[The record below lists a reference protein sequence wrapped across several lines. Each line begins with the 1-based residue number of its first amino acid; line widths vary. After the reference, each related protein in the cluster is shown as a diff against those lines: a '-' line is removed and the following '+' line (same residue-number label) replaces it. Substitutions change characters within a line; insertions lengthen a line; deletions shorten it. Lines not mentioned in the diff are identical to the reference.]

1 MCDSSIANGS
11 YIQPSIIQTDSVVT
25 LAGSPQLDAFGR
37 LRVSNPFTL
46 FDSQQRFDLDAS
58 FRSNVASGGSVTFIQ
73 TQSSA
78 NLTVTNTTGS
88 FSARETGYTF
98 RYQPGKSLL
107 TMMTFTMAPASPGN
121 TRQRVG
127 YFGEENGFY
136 VELANGVELV
146 QRSNVTGTVSFSNVA
161 QVNWNGDKLFGN
173 GPSGQILDI
182 TKSQILWIDMEWL
195 GVGSVR
201 TGFIIDGIFITCHT
215 FHHANL
221 IKGAYIT
228 TACLPVRYEIQ
239 TLNGAAPATSNLT
252 QICSTVMSE
261 GGSNAPLSL
270 YSNLCTFSA
279 TVGAATWVPVMSLQ
293 LAPGRLD
300 SVCAVRQ
307 MEAVITTV
315 GDTVQ
320 WALWSNVTA
329 ANLTGEN
336 FRAAPPS
343 TSILVDKS
351 ATAFSVTTCQQI
363 ASGMITQGAASS
375 SSITVFELGQY
386 FSQIGRDSFTQTS
399 DIFTLAF
406 FNNTSQGVVDAQV
419 LLSWQELL

>member
-1 MCDSSIANGS
+1 MVYLFNSD
-11 YIQPSIIQTDSVVT
+11 VT
-25 LAGSPQLDAFGR
+25 LKTTPQLDAFGR

-46 FDSQQRFDLDAS
+46 FDSQQRFGLDAS
-58 FRSNVASGGSVTFIQ
+58 FRSNVETGGSVTFIP

-78 NLTVTNTTGS
+78 NLTVTNATGS
-88 FSARETGYTF
+88 FAARESAYTF

-107 TMMTFTMAPASPGN
+107 TMMTFTMAPASSGT

-127 YFGEENGFY
+127 YFGWSDGFY
-136 VELANGVELV
+136 VELENGLELV
-146 QRSNVTGTVSFSNVA
+146 QRSNVTGSLSFSNVA
-161 QVNWNGDKLFGN
+161 QVNWNGDKLLGA
-173 GPSGQILDI
+173 GPSGLTLDI

-201 TGFIIDGIFITCHT
+201 MGFVINGLFILCHT

-221 IKGAYIT
+221 FVGAYIT
-228 TACLPVRYEIQ
+228 TACLPVRYEIR

-261 GGSNAPLSL
+261 GGATTPLTL
-270 YSNLCTFSA
+270 YSNLATFSA
-279 TVGAATWVPVMSLQ
+279 TVGAATWVPVISVQ

-300 SVCAVRQ
+300 SVCAIKQV
-307 MEAVITTV
+307 EVVITST

-336 FRAAPPS
+336 FLAAPPS
-343 TSILVDKS
+343 TSMLVDKS
-351 ATAFSVTTCQQI
+351 ATAFSATTCRQI
-363 ASGMITQGAASS
+363 ASGLATHGSASS
-375 SSITVFELGQY
+375 SSVTVFELGQY

-406 FNNTSQGVVDAQV
+406 FNNTNQGTVDAQV

>member
-1 MCDSSIANGS
+1 MVYLFNSD
-11 YIQPSIIQTDSVVT
+11 VT
-25 LAGSPQLDAFGR
+25 LRSTPQLDAFGR

-46 FDSQQRFDLDAS
+46 FDSQQRFGLDVS
-58 FRSNVASGGSVTFIQ
+58 FRSNVASGGSVTFIP

-78 NLTVTNTTGS
+78 NLTVTNTVGS
-88 FSARETGYTF
+88 FAARESAYTF

-107 TMMTFTMAPASPGN
+107 AMMTFTMAPASPGN

-127 YFGEENGFY
+127 YFGQDNGFY
-136 VELANGVELV
+136 VELANGLELV
-146 QRSNVTGTVSFSNVA
+146 QRSNVTGTVALSNVA
-161 QVNWNGDKLFGN
+161 QVNWNGDKLLGS
-173 GPSGQILDI
+173 GPSGLTLDI
-182 TKSQILWIDMEWL
+182 TKSQILWVDMEWL

-201 TGFIIDGIFITCHT
+201 MGFVINGLFILCHT

-221 IKGAYIT
+221 ITMAYIT
-228 TACLPVRYEIQ
+228 TACLPIRYEIQ

-261 GGSNAPLSL
+261 GGSTAPLTL
-270 YSNLCTFSA
+270 YSNLATFSA
-279 TVGAATWVPVMSLQ
+279 TVGAGTWVPVISIQ

-300 SVCAVRQ
+300 SVCAVKQ
-307 MEAVITTV
+307 IEIVITST

-336 FRAAPPS
+336 FLAAPPS
-343 TSILVDKS
+343 TSVLVDKS
-351 ATAFSVTTCQQI
+351 ATALSVTTCRQI
-363 ASGMITQGAASS
+363 ASGIATHGSASASS
-375 SSITVFELGQY
+375 AVVFELGQY
-386 FSQIGRDSFTQTS
+386 FSQIGRNSFTQTS

-406 FNNTSQGVVDAQV
+406 FNNTSQGAVDAQV

>member
-1 MCDSSIANGS
+1 MCDSIANGS
-11 YIQPSIIQTDSVVT
+11 FITSAIIQTDSVVT

-46 FDSQQRFDLDAS
+46 FDSQQRFGLDAS
-58 FRSNVASGGSVTFIQ
+58 FRSNVASGGSVTFIP

-88 FSARETGYTF
+88 FAARETAYTF
-98 RYQPGKSLL
+98 KYQPGKSLL

-127 YFGEENGFY
+127 YFGTDNGFY
-136 VELANGVELV
+136 VELANGLELV
-146 QRSNVTGTVSFSNVA
+146 QRSNVTGTIAFSNVA
-161 QVNWNGDKLFGN
+161 QINWNGDKLLGS
-173 GPSGQILDI
+173 GPSGLTLDI

-201 TGFIIDGIFITCHT
+201 MGFIINGIFITCHT

-221 IKGAYIT
+221 IPTAYIT

-239 TLNGAAPATSNLT
+239 ALNGAAPATSNLT

-261 GGSNAPLSL
+261 GGATTPLTL

-279 TVGAATWVPVMSLQ
+279 TVGAGTWVPVISIK
-293 LAPGRLD
+293 LASGRLD
-300 SVCAVRQ
+300 SVCAIKQIEV
-307 MEAVITTV
+307 VITST
-315 GDTVQ
+315 DDIVQ

-336 FRAAPPS
+336 FLAAPPS

-351 ATAFSVTTCQQI
+351 ATAFSATTCQQV
-363 ASGMITQGAASS
+363 ASGLVTAVGRNSGLA
-375 SSITVFELGQY
+375 VFELGQY
-386 FSQIGRDSFTQTS
+386 FSQIGRNSFTQTS

-406 FNNTSQGVVDAQV
+406 FNNTSQGAVDAQV

>member
-1 MCDSSIANGS
+1 MG
-11 YIQPSIIQTDSVVT
+11 YIINSDVT
-25 LAGSPQLDAFGR
+25 LKATPQLDAFGR

-46 FDSQQRFDLDAS
+46 FDSQQRFGLDAS
-58 FRSNVASGGSVTFIQ
+58 FRSNVASGGSVTFIP

-78 NLTVTNTTGS
+78 NLTVTNTVGS
-88 FSARETGYTF
+88 FAARESAYTF

-127 YFGEENGFY
+127 YFGQDNGFY

-146 QRSNVTGTVSFSNVA
+146 QRSNVTGTVALSNVA
-161 QVNWNGDKLFGN
+161 QINWNGDRLDGT
-173 GPSGQILDI
+173 GPSGLTLDI

-201 TGFIIDGIFITCHT
+201 MGFVINGVFILCHT

-221 IKGAYIT
+221 IPTAYIT

-261 GGSNAPLSL
+261 GGATTPLTL

-279 TVGAATWVPVMSLQ
+279 TIGAATWVPVISVQ

-300 SVCAVRQ
+300 SVCAVKQ
-307 MEAVITTV
+307 IEIVITSTN
-315 GDTVQ
+315 DTVQ

-336 FRAAPPS
+336 FLAAPPS

-351 ATAFSVTTCQQI
+351 ATAFSTTTCKQV
-363 ASGMITQGAASS
+363 ASGIATHGSASS
-375 SSITVFELGQY
+375 SSAMVFELGQY

-406 FNNTSQGVVDAQV
+406 FNNTSQGAVDAQV

>member
-1 MCDSSIANGS
+1 
-11 YIQPSIIQTDSVVT
+11 V
-25 LAGSPQLDAFGR
+25 
-37 LRVSNPFTL
+37 
-46 FDSQQRFDLDAS
+46 
-58 FRSNVASGGSVTFIQ
+58 
-73 TQSSA
+73 
-78 NLTVTNTTGS
+78 GS
-88 FSARETGYTF
+88 FAARESAYTF

-107 TMMTFTMAPASPGN
+107 AMMTFTMAPVSPGN

-127 YFGEENGFY
+127 YFGADNGFY
-136 VELANGVELV
+136 VELANGLELV
-146 QRSNVTGTVSFSNVA
+146 QRSNVTGTVTYSNVA
-161 QVNWNGDKLFGN
+161 QTNWNGDKLLGT
-173 GPSGQILDI
+173 GPSGLTLDI

-201 TGFIIDGIFITCHT
+201 MGFIIDGIFILCHT

-221 IKGAYIT
+221 IKTAYIT

-261 GGSNAPLSL
+261 GGSNAPLTL
-270 YSNLCTFSA
+270 YSNLATFSA
-279 TVGAATWVPVMSLQ
+279 TVGAGTWVPVVSLR

-307 MEAVITTV
+307 MEAVLTSV
-315 GDTVQ
+315 GDVVQ

-336 FRAAPPS
+336 FLAAPPS

-363 ASGMITQGAASS
+363 ASGVLSAGAASS
-375 SSITVFELGQY
+375 SSVVVFELGQY
-386 FSQIGRDSFTQTS
+386 FSQIGRDSFTGTS

-406 FNNTSQGVVDAQV
+406 FNNLNQGTVDAQV

>member
-1 MCDSSIANGS
+1 MVYLFNSD
-11 YIQPSIIQTDSVVT
+11 VT
-25 LAGSPQLDAFGR
+25 LKATPQLDAFGR

-46 FDSQQRFDLDAS
+46 FDSQQRFGLDTS
-58 FRSNVASGGSVTFIQ
+58 FRSNVASGGSVTFIP

-88 FSARETGYTF
+88 FAARETGYIF

-107 TMMTFTMAPASPGN
+107 TMLTFTMAPASPGN

-127 YFGEENGFY
+127 YFGAENGLY
-136 VELANGVELV
+136 VELANGLEFVK
-146 QRSNVTGTVSFSNVA
+146 RSNVTGSLYFSNVTQA
-161 QVNWNGDKLFGN
+161 NWNGDTLLGS
-173 GPSGQILDI
+173 GPSGLTLDI

-201 TGFIIDGIFITCHT
+201 MGFVINGIFILCHT

-221 IKGAYIT
+221 FVGAYIT
-228 TACLPVRYEIQ
+228 TACLPVRYEIR

-261 GGSNAPLSL
+261 GGQNQPLRL
-270 YSNLCTFSA
+270 FSNLHTFSA
-279 TVGAATWVPVMSLQ
+279 TVGAGTWVPVMSLQ
-293 LAPGRLD
+293 LVPGRLD
-300 SVCAVRQ
+300 SACSVRQ
-307 MEAVITTV
+307 VEVLITSI

-320 WALWSNVTA
+320 WALWSNVSVD
-329 ANLTGEN
+329 NLTGEN
-336 FRAAPPS
+336 FLAAPPS

-351 ATAFSVTTCQQI
+351 ATAISVTTCQQI
-363 ASGMITQGAASS
+363 ASGLASHDAATSS
-375 SSITVFELGQY
+375 SVAVAELGQY
-386 FSQIGRDSFTQTS
+386 FSQIGRNSFTQTS
-399 DIFTLAF
+399 DILTLAF
-406 FNNTSQGVVDAQV
+406 FANTSQGTVDAQV

>member
-1 MCDSSIANGS
+1 MGYTINSD
-11 YIQPSIIQTDSVVT
+11 VT
-25 LAGSPQLDAFGR
+25 LKATPQLDAFGR

-46 FDSQQRFDLDAS
+46 FDSQQRFGLDAS
-58 FRSNVASGGSVTFIQ
+58 FRSNVASGGSVTFIP

-78 NLTVTNTTGS
+78 NLTVTNTVGS
-88 FSARETGYTF
+88 FAARESAYTF

-127 YFGEENGFY
+127 YFGQDNGFY
-136 VELANGVELV
+136 VELANGLELV
-146 QRSNVTGTVSFSNVA
+146 QRSNVTGTVALSNVA
-161 QVNWNGDKLFGN
+161 QVNWNGDKLLGS
-173 GPSGQILDI
+173 GPSGLTLDI
-182 TKSQILWIDMEWL
+182 TKSQILWVDMEWL

-201 TGFIIDGIFITCHT
+201 MGFVINGLFILCHT

-221 IKGAYIT
+221 IPTAYIT

-261 GGSNAPLSL
+261 GGATTPLTL

-279 TVGAATWVPVMSLQ
+279 TVGAATWVPVISVQ

-300 SVCAVRQ
+300 SVCAVKQ
-307 MEAVITTV
+307 IEIVITTS

-343 TSILVDKS
+343 ASILVDKS
-351 ATAFSVTTCQQI
+351 ATAFSTTTCKQV
-363 ASGMITQGAASS
+363 ASGIATHGSASASS
-375 SSITVFELGQY
+375 VTVFELGQY

-399 DIFTLAF
+399 DIFTLALF
-406 FNNTSQGVVDAQV
+406 ANASQGTVDAQV

>member
-1 MCDSSIANGS
+1 MGYTINSD
-11 YIQPSIIQTDSVVT
+11 VT
-25 LAGSPQLDAFGR
+25 LKATPQIDAFGR
-37 LRVSNPFTL
+37 LRVSNPVTL
-46 FDSQQRFDLDAS
+46 FDSQQRFGPDVS
-58 FRSNVASGGSVTFIQ
+58 FLSNVASGGSVTFIP

-78 NLTVTNTTGS
+78 NLTVTSTTGS
-88 FSARETGYTF
+88 FAARESAYTF
-98 RYQPGKSLL
+98 KYQPGKSLL

-127 YFGEENGFY
+127 YFGTDNGFY
-136 VELANGVELV
+136 LELSNGLEFVK
-146 QRSNVTGTVSFSNVA
+146 RSNVTGTVTLSNVA
-161 QVNWNGDKLFGN
+161 QTNWNGDQLLGS
-173 GPSGQILDI
+173 GPSGLTLDI

-201 TGFIIDGIFITCHT
+201 MGFIIDGIFILCHT

-221 IKGAYIT
+221 VVGAYIT
-228 TACLPVRYEIQ
+228 TACLPIRYEIQ

-252 QICSTVMSE
+252 QICSTVISE
-261 GGSNAPLSL
+261 GGSNAPLTL
-270 YSNLCTFSA
+270 YSNLTTFSA
-279 TVGAATWVPVMSLQ
+279 TVGAGTWVPVMSIQ

-300 SVCAVRQ
+300 SICAIKHV
-307 MEAVITTV
+307 EVIIESI
-315 GDTVQ
+315 DDIVQ

-336 FRAAPPS
+336 FLAAPPS

-351 ATAFSVTTCQQI
+351 ATAFSATTCQQV
-363 ASGMITQGAASS
+363 ASGLVAASKTS
-375 SSITVFELGQY
+375 SGLSVFELGQY
-386 FSQIGRDSFTQTS
+386 FSQIGRNSFTQTS

-406 FNNTSQGVVDAQV
+406 FNNTSQGTVNADA

>member
-1 MCDSSIANGS
+1 MVYLFNSD
-11 YIQPSIIQTDSVVT
+11 VT
-25 LAGSPQLDAFGR
+25 LAPTPQLDAFGR

-46 FDSQQRFDLDAS
+46 FDSQQRFGLDAS
-58 FRSNVASGGSVTFIQ
+58 FRSNVASGGSVTFIP

-88 FSARETGYTF
+88 FAARESAYTF

-127 YFGEENGFY
+127 YFGTDNGFY
-136 VELANGVELV
+136 VELANGPELV
-146 QRSNVTGTVSFSNVA
+146 QRSNVSGIVTLSNVA
-161 QVNWNGDKLFGN
+161 QVNWNGDKLLGS
-173 GPSGQILDI
+173 GPSGLTLNI

-201 TGFIIDGIFITCHT
+201 MGFIINGLFILCHT
-215 FHHANL
+215 FNHANL
-221 IKGAYIT
+221 VTGAYIT

-239 TLNGAAPATSNLT
+239 TLNGAAPVTSNLT

-261 GGSNAPLSL
+261 GGSNAPLTL
-270 YSNLCTFSA
+270 YSNLATFSA
-279 TVGAATWVPVMSLQ
+279 TVGAGTWVPVISVK
-293 LAPGRLD
+293 LAADRLD
-300 SVCAVRQ
+300 SVCAIKQV
-307 MEAVITTV
+307 EVVIKST
-315 GDTVQ
+315 DDIVQ

-336 FRAAPPS
+336 FHAAPPS

-351 ATAFSVTTCQQI
+351 ATVFSATTCQQV
-363 ASGMITQGAASS
+363 ASGLVATQGKTSGLA
-375 SSITVFELGQY
+375 VLELGQY
-386 FSQIGRDSFTQTS
+386 FSQIGRNSFTQTS

-406 FNNTSQGVVDAQV
+406 FNNTSQATVDADV

>member
-1 MCDSSIANGS
+1 MVYLFNSD
-11 YIQPSIIQTDSVVT
+11 VT
-25 LAGSPQLDAFGR
+25 LKATPQLDAFGR

-46 FDSQQRFDLDAS
+46 FDSQQRFGLDAS
-58 FRSNVASGGSVTFIQ
+58 FRSNVASGGSVTFIP

-88 FSARETGYTF
+88 FAARESAYTF

-107 TMMTFTMAPASPGN
+107 VMMTFTMAPASPGN
-121 TRQRVG
+121 TRQRIG
-127 YFGEENGFY
+127 YFGTDNGFY
-136 VELANGVELV
+136 VELANGPELV
-146 QRSNVTGTVSFSNVA
+146 QRSNVTGTVTLSNVA
-161 QVNWNGDKLFGN
+161 QVNWNGDKLLGS
-173 GPSGQILDI
+173 GPSGLTLDI

-201 TGFIIDGIFITCHT
+201 MGFVINGLFILCHT

-221 IKGAYIT
+221 VVGAYIT

-261 GGSNAPLSL
+261 GGSNAPLTL
-270 YSNLCTFSA
+270 YSNLATFSE
-279 TVGAATWVPVMSLQ
+279 TVGAGTWVPVISVR
-293 LAPGRLD
+293 LAAGRLD

-307 MEAVITTV
+307 IEALLTSA

-320 WALWSNVTA
+320 WALWSNVSA

-336 FRAAPPS
+336 FLAAPPS

-351 ATAFSVTTCQQI
+351 ATAFSATTCQQV
-363 ASGMITQGAASS
+363 ASGMVSSGAASS

-386 FSQIGRDSFTQTS
+386 FSQIGRTSFTQTS
-399 DIFTLAF
+399 DIMTLAF
-406 FNNTSQGVVDAQV
+406 FNNTGQGTVDAQV

>member
-1 MCDSSIANGS
+1 MG
-11 YIQPSIIQTDSVVT
+11 YIINSDVT
-25 LAGSPQLDAFGR
+25 LKATPQLDAFGR

-46 FDSQQRFDLDAS
+46 FDSQQRFGLDTS
-58 FRSNVASGGSVTFIQ
+58 FRSNVASGGSVTFIP

-78 NLTVTNTTGS
+78 NLTVTNTVGS
-88 FSARETGYTF
+88 FAARESAYTF

-107 TMMTFTMAPASPGN
+107 AMMTFTMAPASPGN

-127 YFGEENGFY
+127 YFGTDNGFY
-136 VELANGVELV
+136 VELANGLELV
-146 QRSNVTGTVSFSNVA
+146 QRSNVTGTVTLSNVA
-161 QVNWNGDKLFGN
+161 QVNWNGDKLLGT
-173 GPSGQILDI
+173 GPSGLTLDI

-201 TGFIIDGIFITCHT
+201 MGFIINGLFILCHT
-215 FHHANL
+215 FNHANL
-221 IKGAYIT
+221 VTGAYIT

-239 TLNGAAPATSNLT
+239 TLNGAAPVTSNLT

-261 GGSNAPLSL
+261 GGSNAPLTL
-270 YSNLCTFSA
+270 YSNLATFSA
-279 TVGAATWVPVMSLQ
+279 TVGAGTWVPVISVK
-293 LAPGRLD
+293 LAADRLD
-300 SVCAVRQ
+300 SVCAIKQV
-307 MEAVITTV
+307 EVVIKST
-315 GDTVQ
+315 DDIVQ

-336 FRAAPPS
+336 FLAAPPS

-351 ATAFSVTTCQQI
+351 ATAFSATTCQQV
-363 ASGMITQGAASS
+363 ASGLVTAQGKNSGLA
-375 SSITVFELGQY
+375 VFELGQY
-386 FSQIGRDSFTQTS
+386 FSQIGRNSFTQTS

-406 FNNTSQGVVDAQV
+406 FNNTSQATVDADA

>member
-1 MCDSSIANGS
+1 MVYLFNSD
-11 YIQPSIIQTDSVVT
+11 VT
-25 LAGSPQLDAFGR
+25 LKATPQLDAFGR

-46 FDSQQRFDLDAS
+46 FDSQQRFGLDAS
-58 FRSNVASGGSVTFIQ
+58 FRSNVASGGSVTFIP

-78 NLTVTNTTGS
+78 NLTVTNTVGS
-88 FSARETGYTF
+88 FAARESAYTF

-127 YFGEENGFY
+127 YFGQDNGFY
-136 VELANGVELV
+136 VELANGLELV
-146 QRSNVTGTVSFSNVA
+146 QRSNVTGTVALSNVA
-161 QVNWNGDKLFGN
+161 QVNWNGDTLLGS
-173 GPSGQILDI
+173 GPSGLTLDI

-201 TGFIIDGIFITCHT
+201 MGFVINGIFILCHT

-221 IKGAYIT
+221 IPTAYIT

-261 GGSNAPLSL
+261 GGSNTPLTL
-270 YSNLCTFSA
+270 YSNLATFSA
-279 TVGAATWVPVMSLQ
+279 TVGAATWVPVISIQ
-293 LAPGRLD
+293 LAPSRLD
-300 SVCAVRQ
+300 SVCAVKQ
-307 MEAVITTV
+307 VEIVITTS

-329 ANLTGEN
+329 ANLTSEN
-336 FRAAPPS
+336 FLAAPPS

-351 ATAFSVTTCQQI
+351 ATAFSATTCRQI
-363 ASGMITQGAASS
+363 ASGIATQGAASS
-375 SSITVFELGQY
+375 SSVTVFELGQY

-406 FNNTSQGVVDAQV
+406 FNNTSQGPVDAQV

>member
-1 MCDSSIANGS
+1 MG
-11 YIQPSIIQTDSVVT
+11 YIINSDVT
-25 LAGSPQLDAFGR
+25 LKATPQLDAFGR

-46 FDSQQRFDLDAS
+46 FDSQQRFGLDTS
-58 FRSNVASGGSVTFIQ
+58 FRSNVASGGSVTFIP

-78 NLTVTNTTGS
+78 NLTVTNTVGS
-88 FSARETGYTF
+88 FAARESAYTF

-107 TMMTFTMAPASPGN
+107 AMMTFTMAPASPGN

-127 YFGEENGFY
+127 YFGTDNGFY
-136 VELANGVELV
+136 VELANGLELV
-146 QRSNVTGTVSFSNVA
+146 QRSNVTGTVTLSNVA
-161 QVNWNGDKLFGN
+161 QVNWNGDKLLGT
-173 GPSGQILDI
+173 GPSGLTLDI

-201 TGFIIDGIFITCHT
+201 MGFIINGLFILCHT
-215 FHHANL
+215 FNHANL
-221 IKGAYIT
+221 VTGAYIT

-239 TLNGAAPATSNLT
+239 TLNGAAPVTSNLT

-261 GGSNAPLSL
+261 GGSNAPLTL
-270 YSNLCTFSA
+270 YSNLATFSA
-279 TVGAATWVPVMSLQ
+279 TVGAGTWVPVISVK
-293 LAPGRLD
+293 LAADRLD
-300 SVCAVRQ
+300 SVCAIKQV
-307 MEAVITTV
+307 EVVIKST
-315 GDTVQ
+315 DDIVQ

-336 FRAAPPS
+336 FLAAPPS

-351 ATAFSVTTCQQI
+351 ATAFSATTCQQV
-363 ASGMITQGAASS
+363 ASGLVAAQGKTSGLA
-375 SSITVFELGQY
+375 VFELGQY
-386 FSQIGRDSFTQTS
+386 FSQIGRNSFTQTS

-406 FNNTSQGVVDAQV
+406 FNNTSQATVDADA

>member
-1 MCDSSIANGS
+1 MVYLFNSD
-11 YIQPSIIQTDSVVT
+11 VT
-25 LAGSPQLDAFGR
+25 LKATPQLDAFGR
-37 LRVSNPFTL
+37 LRVSNPLTL
-46 FDSQQRFDLDAS
+46 FDSQQRFGLDAS
-58 FRSNVASGGSVTFIQ
+58 FRSNVSLSGGSVTFIP

-78 NLTVTNTTGS
+78 NLTVTNATGS
-88 FSARETGYTF
+88 FAARESAYTF

-107 TMMTFTMAPASPGN
+107 SLMTFTMAPASPGN

-127 YFGEENGFY
+127 YFGAENGFY
-136 VELANGVELV
+136 VELANGLEFVK
-146 QRSNVTGTVSFSNVA
+146 RSNVTGTVTLSNIA
-161 QVNWNGDKLFGN
+161 RANWNGDKLLGS
-173 GPSGQILDI
+173 GPSGLTLDI

-201 TGFIIDGIFITCHT
+201 MGFVIDGIFILCHT
-215 FHHANL
+215 FHHANSVV
-221 IKGAYIT
+221 GAYIT

-261 GGSNAPLSL
+261 GGSNAPLTL
-270 YSNLCTFSA
+270 YSNLATFSA
-279 TVGAATWVPVMSLQ
+279 TVGAGTWVPVISIQ

-300 SVCAVRQ
+300 SICAVRQ
-307 MEAVITTV
+307 VEAVITSV
-315 GDTVQ
+315 GDVVQ
-320 WALWSNVTA
+320 WALWANVA
-329 ANLTGEN
+329 ATNLTGEN
-336 FRAAPPS
+336 FLASPPS

-351 ATAFSVTTCQQI
+351 ATAFSTTTCQQV
-363 ASGMITQGAASS
+363 ASGMLSAGAASS

-406 FNNTSQGVVDAQV
+406 FASASQGTVDAQV

>member
-1 MCDSSIANGS
+1 
-11 YIQPSIIQTDSVVT
+11 
-25 LAGSPQLDAFGR
+25 
-37 LRVSNPFTL
+37 
-46 FDSQQRFDLDAS
+46 
-58 FRSNVASGGSVTFIQ
+58 
-73 TQSSA
+73 
-78 NLTVTNTTGS
+78 
-88 FSARETGYTF
+88 
-98 RYQPGKSLL
+98 
-107 TMMTFTMAPASPGN
+107 MMTFTMAPASPGN

-127 YFGEENGFY
+127 YFGSENGFY
-136 VELANGVELV
+136 VELATGVELV

-161 QVNWNGDKLFGN
+161 QINWNGDKLFGN

-182 TKSQILWIDMEWL
+182 TKAQILWIDMEWL

-201 TGFIIDGIFITCHT
+201 AGFIIDGIFITCHT

-228 TACLPVRYEIQ
+228 TACLPVRYEIE

-307 MEAVITTV
+307 LEAVITTV

-351 ATAFSVTTCQQI
+351 ATAFSTTTCQQI

-386 FSQIGRDSFTQTS
+386 FSQIGRNSFTQTS

-406 FNNTSQGVVDAQV
+406 FNNTSQGAVDAQV

>member
-1 MCDSSIANGS
+1 MCDSSIANGA

-46 FDSQQRFDLDAS
+46 FDSQQRFGLDTS
-58 FRSNVASGGSVTFIQ
+58 FRSNVVSGGSVTFIP

-88 FSARETGYTF
+88 FAARETAYTF
-98 RYQPGKSLL
+98 KYQPGKSLL

-127 YFGEENGFY
+127 YFGTDNGFY
-136 VELANGVELV
+136 VELANGLELV
-146 QRSNVTGTVSFSNVA
+146 QRSNVTGTIAFSNVA
-161 QVNWNGDKLFGN
+161 QINWNGDKLFGN

-201 TGFIIDGIFITCHT
+201 MGFIINGIFITCHT

-221 IKGAYIT
+221 FVGAYIT

-261 GGSNAPLSL
+261 GGATTPLTL

-279 TVGAATWVPVMSLQ
+279 TIGAATWVPVISVQ

-300 SVCAVRQ
+300 SVCAVKQ
-307 MEAVITTV
+307 IEIVITTS

-343 TSILVDKS
+343 ASILVDKS
-351 ATAFSVTTCQQI
+351 ATAFSATTCQQI
-363 ASGMITQGAASS
+363 ASGIATHGSASASS
-375 SSITVFELGQY
+375 AVVFELGQY
-386 FSQIGRDSFTQTS
+386 FSQIGRNSFTQTS

-406 FNNTSQGVVDAQV
+406 FNNTSQGAVDAQV

>member
-1 MCDSSIANGS
+1 MG
-11 YIQPSIIQTDSVVT
+11 YIINSDVT
-25 LAGSPQLDAFGR
+25 LKATPQLDAFGR

-46 FDSQQRFDLDAS
+46 FDSQQRFGLDAS
-58 FRSNVASGGSVTFIQ
+58 FRSNVASGGSVTFIP

-78 NLTVTNTTGS
+78 NLTVTNTVGS
-88 FSARETGYTF
+88 FAARESAYTF

-127 YFGEENGFY
+127 YFGQDNGFY
-136 VELANGVELV
+136 VELANGLELV
-146 QRSNVTGTVSFSNVA
+146 QRSNVTGTVALSNVA
-161 QVNWNGDKLFGN
+161 QVNWNGDTLLGS
-173 GPSGQILDI
+173 GPSGLTLDI

-201 TGFIIDGIFITCHT
+201 MGFVINGIFILCHT

-221 IKGAYIT
+221 IPTAYIT

-261 GGSNAPLSL
+261 GGATTPLTL
-270 YSNLCTFSA
+270 YSNLATFSA
-279 TVGAATWVPVMSLQ
+279 TVGAATWVPVISIQ
-293 LAPGRLD
+293 LAPSRLD
-300 SVCAVRQ
+300 SVCAVKQ
-307 MEAVITTV
+307 VEIVITTS

-329 ANLTGEN
+329 ANLTSEN
-336 FRAAPPS
+336 FLAAPPS

-351 ATAFSVTTCQQI
+351 ATAFSATTCRQI
-363 ASGMITQGAASS
+363 ASGIATHGAASS

-399 DIFTLAF
+399 DIFTLALF
-406 FNNTSQGVVDAQV
+406 ANASQGTVDAQV

>member
-1 MCDSSIANGS
+1 M
-11 YIQPSIIQTDSVVT
+11 
-25 LAGSPQLDAFGR
+25 L
-37 LRVSNPFTL
+37 
-46 FDSQQRFDLDAS
+46 
-58 FRSNVASGGSVTFIQ
+58 TFVM
-73 TQSSA
+73 S
-78 NLTVTNTTGS
+78 
-88 FSARETGYTF
+88 
-98 RYQPGKSLL
+98 
-107 TMMTFTMAPASPGN
+107 PASPGN

-127 YFGEENGFY
+127 YFGIDNGFY
-136 VELANGVELV
+136 VELSNGVELV
-146 QRSNVTGTVSFSNVA
+146 QRSNVTGTVTLSNVA
-161 QVNWNGDKLFGN
+161 QVNWNGDTLLGS
-173 GPSGQILDI
+173 GPSGLTLDI

-201 TGFIIDGIFITCHT
+201 MGFVINGLFILCHT

-221 IKGAYIT
+221 ITMAYIT
-228 TACLPVRYEIQ
+228 TACLPIRYEIQ

-261 GGSNAPLSL
+261 GGSTAPLTL
-270 YSNLCTFSA
+270 YSNLATFSA
-279 TVGAATWVPVMSLQ
+279 TVGAGTWVPVISIQ

-307 MEAVITTV
+307 VEVVISSTDDV
-315 GDTVQ
+315 VQ

-336 FRAAPPS
+336 FLAAPPS

-351 ATAFSVTTCQQI
+351 ATAFSATTCQQV
-363 ASGMITQGAASS
+363 ASGLVTAAGKTSGLS
-375 SSITVFELGQY
+375 VFELGQY
-386 FSQIGRDSFTQTS
+386 FSQIGRNSFTQTS

-406 FNNTSQGVVDAQV
+406 FNNTAQGTVTADA

>member
-1 MCDSSIANGS
+1 MVYLFNSD
-11 YIQPSIIQTDSVVT
+11 VT
-25 LAGSPQLDAFGR
+25 LKATPQLDAFGR

-46 FDSQQRFDLDAS
+46 FDSQQRFGLDAS
-58 FRSNVASGGSVTFIQ
+58 FRSNVASGGSVTFIP

-88 FSARETGYTF
+88 FAARETGYTF

-107 TMMTFTMAPASPGN
+107 TMMTFTMAPVSPGN

-127 YFGEENGFY
+127 YFGQENGFY
-136 VELANGVELV
+136 VELANGLEFVK
-146 QRSNVTGTVSFSNVA
+146 RSNVTGTVTLSNVA
-161 QVNWNGDKLFGN
+161 QVNWNGDKLLGS
-173 GPSGQILDI
+173 GPSGLTLDI
-182 TKSQILWIDMEWL
+182 TKAQILWVDMEWL

-201 TGFIIDGIFITCHT
+201 MGFVINGIFILCHT

-221 IKGAYIT
+221 IPTAYIT
-228 TACLPVRYEIQ
+228 TACLPVRYEIR

-261 GGSNAPLSL
+261 GGSTTPLTL

-279 TVGAATWVPVMSLQ
+279 TVAAGTWVPVISLQ

-300 SVCAVRQ
+300 SVCAVKQ
-307 MEAVITTV
+307 IEIVITST

-336 FRAAPPS
+336 FLAAPPS

-351 ATAFSVTTCQQI
+351 ATAFSATTCRQV
-363 ASGMITQGAASS
+363 ASGIATHGSASASS
-375 SSITVFELGQY
+375 VTVFELGQY
-386 FSQIGRDSFTQTS
+386 FSQIGRDSFTGTS

-406 FNNTSQGVVDAQV
+406 FNNTAQGTVDALA

>member
-1 MCDSSIANGS
+1 
-11 YIQPSIIQTDSVVT
+11 
-25 LAGSPQLDAFGR
+25 
-37 LRVSNPFTL
+37 
-46 FDSQQRFDLDAS
+46 
-58 FRSNVASGGSVTFIQ
+58 
-73 TQSSA
+73 
-78 NLTVTNTTGS
+78 LTVTNTVGS
-88 FSARETGYTF
+88 FAARETGYTF

-107 TMMTFTMAPASPGN
+107 TMLTFTMAPASPGN

-127 YFGEENGFY
+127 YFGQENGFY
-136 VELANGVELV
+136 VELANGLELV
-146 QRSNVTGTVSFSNVA
+146 QRSNVTGTVTLSNVA
-161 QVNWNGDKLFGN
+161 QVNWNGDNLLGS
-173 GPSGQILDI
+173 GPSGLTLAI
-182 TKSQILWIDMEWL
+182 TKAQIFWIDMEWL

-201 TGFIIDGIFITCHT
+201 MGFVINGIFITCHT

-221 IKGAYIT
+221 IPTAYIT

-261 GGSNAPLSL
+261 GGSNAPLTL
-270 YSNLCTFSA
+270 YSNLASFSA
-279 TVGAATWVPVMSLQ
+279 TVGAGTWVPVISLQ

-300 SVCAVRQ
+300 AICAVRQ
-307 MEAVITTV
+307 VEAVITSA
-315 GDTVQ
+315 GDAVQ
-320 WALWSNVTA
+320 WALWANVA
-329 ANLTGEN
+329 ATNLTGEN
-336 FRAAPPS
+336 FLAAPPS

-351 ATAFSVTTCQQI
+351 ATAFSATTCHQV
-363 ASGMITQGAASS
+363 ASGLLSAGAASS

-406 FNNTSQGVVDAQV
+406 FANTSQGSVDAQV

>member
-1 MCDSSIANGS
+1 MVYLFNSD
-11 YIQPSIIQTDSVVT
+11 VT
-25 LAGSPQLDAFGR
+25 LKATPQLDAFGR

-46 FDSQQRFDLDAS
+46 FDSQQRFGLDAS
-58 FRSNVASGGSVTFIQ
+58 FRSNVASGGSVTFIP

-78 NLTVTNTTGS
+78 NLTVTNAVGA
-88 FSARETGYTF
+88 FAARESAYTF

-107 TMMTFTMAPASPGN
+107 AMMTFTMAPVSPGN

-127 YFGEENGFY
+127 YFGADNGFY
-136 VELANGVELV
+136 VELANGLELV
-146 QRSNVTGTVSFSNVA
+146 KRSNVTGTVTLSNVA
-161 QVNWNGDKLFGN
+161 QTNWNGDRLDGN
-173 GPSGQILDI
+173 GPSGLTLDI
-182 TKSQILWIDMEWL
+182 TKSQILWVDMEWL

-201 TGFIIDGIFITCHT
+201 VGFVINGIFILCHT
-215 FHHANL
+215 FHHANM
-221 IKGAYIT
+221 IKTAYIT

-261 GGSNAPLSL
+261 GGATTPLTL
-270 YSNLCTFSA
+270 YSNLATFSA
-279 TVGAATWVPVMSLQ
+279 TVGAATWVPVISVQ

-300 SVCAVRQ
+300 SICAVKQ
-307 MEAVITTV
+307 VEIVITST

-336 FRAAPPS
+336 FLAAPPS
-343 TSILVDKS
+343 TSMLVDKS
-351 ATAFSVTTCQQI
+351 ATAFSATTCRQI
-363 ASGMITQGAASS
+363 ASGLATQGSASS
-375 SSITVFELGQY
+375 SSVTVFELGQY

-406 FNNTSQGVVDAQV
+406 FNNTNQGTVDAQV

>member
-1 MCDSSIANGS
+1 MCDGIANGS
-11 YIQPSIIQTDSVVT
+11 FITSAIIQTDSVVT

-46 FDSQQRFDLDAS
+46 FDSQQRFGLDAS
-58 FRSNVASGGSVTFIQ
+58 FRSNVASGGSVTFIP

-88 FSARETGYTF
+88 FAARESAYTF
-98 RYQPGKSLL
+98 KYQPGKSLL

-127 YFGEENGFY
+127 YFGAANGFY

-146 QRSNVTGTVSFSNVA
+146 KRSNVTGTVTLSNVA
-161 QVNWNGDKLFGN
+161 QVNWNGDKLLGT
-173 GPSGQILDI
+173 GPSGLTLDM

-201 TGFIIDGIFITCHT
+201 MGFVINGLFILCHT

-221 IKGAYIT
+221 TNSAYIT

-261 GGSNAPLSL
+261 GGATTPLTL

-279 TVGAATWVPVMSLQ
+279 TIGAATWVPVISVQ

-300 SVCAVRQ
+300 SVCAVKQ
-307 MEAVITTV
+307 IEIVITTS

-336 FRAAPPS
+336 FLAAPPS
-343 TSILVDKS
+343 TSVLVDKS
-351 ATAFSVTTCQQI
+351 ATGFSTTTCRQV
-363 ASGMITQGAASS
+363 ASGIATHGSASASS
-375 SSITVFELGQY
+375 ATVFEFGQY

-406 FNNTSQGVVDAQV
+406 FNNTSQGAVDAQV

>member
-1 MCDSSIANGS
+1 MG
-11 YIQPSIIQTDSVVT
+11 YIINSDVT
-25 LAGSPQLDAFGR
+25 LKGTPQLDAFGR

-46 FDSQQRFDLDAS
+46 FDSQQRFGLDSS
-58 FRSNVASGGSVTFIQ
+58 FKSNVASGGSVTFLPN
-73 TQSSA
+73 QSSA
-78 NLTVTNTTGS
+78 NLTVTSTTGS
-88 FSARETGYTF
+88 FAAREAAYTF

-107 TMMTFTMAPASPGN
+107 TMLTFVMSPASPGN

-127 YFGEENGFY
+127 YFGTDNGFY
-136 VELANGVELV
+136 VELSNGLEFVK
-146 QRSNVTGTVSFSNVA
+146 RSNVTGTVSLSNVA
-161 QVNWNGDKLFGN
+161 QVNWNGDKLLGS
-173 GPSGQILDI
+173 GPSGLTLDI
-182 TKSQILWIDMEWL
+182 TKAQILWVDMEWL

-201 TGFIIDGIFITCHT
+201 MGFVINGIFILCHT
-215 FHHANL
+215 FNHANL
-221 IKGAYIT
+221 IGSAYIT

-261 GGSNAPLSL
+261 GGSTAPLTL
-270 YSNLCTFSA
+270 YSNLATFSA
-279 TVGAATWVPVMSLQ
+279 TVGAGTWVPVISIQ

-300 SVCAVRQ
+300 SVCAIKQV
-307 MEAVITTV
+307 EVVIKST
-315 GDTVQ
+315 DDIVQ

-336 FRAAPPS
+336 FLAAPPS

-351 ATAFSVTTCQQI
+351 ATVFSATTCQQV
-363 ASGMITQGAASS
+363 ASGMVAAQGKTSGLA
-375 SSITVFELGQY
+375 VFELGQY
-386 FSQIGRDSFTQTS
+386 FSQIGRNSFTQTS

-406 FNNTSQGVVDAQV
+406 FNNTSQGTVDADA